1 MTLGKEKVP
10 LGQELI
16 KRAAEHLQEL
26 SDILSD
32 VSFMPHVWCE
42 FDNIGGSRLVERVK
56 FNILEIQENF
66 ENFVDKKEYSLDCLD
81 AVKSHEKLVSLGE
94 ELGHYNVDT
103 EQVDLCRC
111 LYKQHFQ
118 LLLLLESFSKLLR
131 FVKQS
136 VMASATAAGG
146 GGPEVADKSVEL
158 AEIRRELLKACRQ
171 LDGTIGEAFV
181 NLASFLIIMQRL
193 FLCRIFQLFQGDVL
207 VHQQQ
212 RRQQDGRDRHSC
224 RRSRGFRIGARVRR
238 LYCRRPF
245 FRCSGRARGEQA
257 CDDRGRG
264 GGRPQPQL

>member
-171 LDGTIGEAFV
+171 LDGTIGKKA
-181 NLASFLIIMQRL
+181 L
-193 FLCRIFQLFQGDVL
+193 
-207 VHQQQ
+207 
-212 RRQQDGRDRHSC
+212 
-224 RRSRGFRIGARVRR
+224 
-238 LYCRRPF
+238 
-245 FRCSGRARGEQA
+245 
-257 CDDRGRG
+257 
-264 GGRPQPQL
+264 